1 MDLSKSYTAAVKKTL
16 PEIDIVFDRFHVVAL
31 ANKALDDVRK
41 QQYKKLPEESRQLL
55 KGQRFLLLKNYSSL
69 STDNAT
75 RVNALLEAN
84 IPLFQAHA
92 MKEQLRLFWELDSAD
107 QGAKFLLRWIDDARL
122 TGIRPLVKL
131 ARTLERHLYGL
142 LTYFK
147 HRITNGFAEGI
158 NNKIKTLKR
167 QAYGYRDLEY
177 FKLRLYHLHAQKYEL
192 AG

>member
-1 MDLSKSYTAAVKKTL
+1 MDLSKSYSGAVRKIL
-16 PEIDIVFDRFHVVAL
+16 PEIDIVFDRFHVMAL
-31 ANKALDDVRK
+31 ANKALDDIRK
-41 QQYKKLPEESRQLL
+41 QQYKKLPEESRQVL
-55 KGQRFLLLKNYSSL
+55 KGQRFLLLKNYNSL
-69 STDNAT
+69 SEDNAT

-107 QGAKFLLRWIDDARL
+107 EGAKFLLNWIHDARL
-122 TGIRPLVKL
+122 TCIQPLVKL
-131 ARTLERHLYGL
+131 AKTLESHLYGL

-147 HRITNGFAEGI
+147 HRITNGIAEGI

-167 QAYGYRDLEY
+167 QAYGYRDMEY
-177 FKLRLYHLHAQKYEL
+177 FKLRLYHLHAQKYAL

>member
-1 MDLSKSYTAAVKKTL
+1 MDLSKSYSGAVRKIL
-16 PEIDIVFDRFHVVAL
+16 PEIDIVFDRFHVMAL
-31 ANKALDDVRK
+31 ANKALDDIRK
-41 QQYKKLPEESRQLL
+41 QQYKKLPEESRQVL
-55 KGQRFLLLKNYSSL
+55 KGQRFLLLKNYNSL
-69 STDNAT
+69 SEHNTA

-107 QGAKFLLRWIDDARL
+107 EGAKFLLNWIHDARV
-122 TGIRPLVKL
+122 TCIRPLVKL
-131 ARTLERHLYGL
+131 AKTLESHLYGL

-147 HRITNGFAEGI
+147 HRITNGSAEGI

-167 QAYGYRDLEY
+167 QAYGYRDMEY
-177 FKLRLYHLHAQKYEL
+177 FKLRLYNLHAQKHEL

>member
-1 MDLSKSYTAAVKKTL
+1 MDLSKSYTAAVKKVL

-41 QQYKKLPEESRQLL
+41 QQYKTLPEESRQLL

-69 STDNAT
+69 STDSAT

-122 TGIRPLVKL
+122 TGIHPLVKL
-131 ARTLERHLYGL
+131 ARTLKRYLYGL

-147 HRITNGFAEGI
+147 HRITNGFA
-158 NNKIKTLKR
+158 
-167 QAYGYRDLEY
+167 
-177 FKLRLYHLHAQKYEL
+177 
-192 AG
+192 

>member
-1 MDLSKSYTAAVKKTL
+1 MDLSKSYTAAVKKIL

-122 TGIRPLVKL
+122 TGIHPLVKL

-167 QAYGYRDLEY
+167 QAYGYRDLKY

>member
-1 MDLSKSYTAAVKKTL
+1 MDLSKSYTAAVKKVL

-41 QQYKKLPEESRQLL
+41 QQYKTLPEESRQLL

-69 STDNAT
+69 STDSAT

-122 TGIRPLVKL
+122 TGIHPLVKL

-167 QAYGYRDLEY
+167 QAYGYRDMQY
-177 FKLRLYHLHAQKYEL
+177 FKLRLYHLHAQKYAL

>member
-1 MDLSKSYTAAVKKTL
+1 MDLSKSYTGAVRKIL
-16 PEIDIVFDRFHVVAL
+16 PEIDIVFDRFHVMAL
-31 ANKALDDVRK
+31 ANKALDDIRK
-41 QQYKKLPEESRQLL
+41 QQYKKLPEESRQVL
-55 KGQRFLLLKNYSSL
+55 KGQRFLLLKNYNSL
-69 STDNAT
+69 SEDNAA

-107 QGAKFLLRWIDDARL
+107 GGAKFLLNWIHDARL
-122 TGIRPLVKL
+122 TCIRPLMKL
-131 ARTLERHLYGL
+131 AKTLESHLYGL

-167 QAYGYRDLEY
+167 QAYGYRDMEY
-177 FKLRLYHLHAQKYEL
+177 FKLRLYHLHTQKYAL